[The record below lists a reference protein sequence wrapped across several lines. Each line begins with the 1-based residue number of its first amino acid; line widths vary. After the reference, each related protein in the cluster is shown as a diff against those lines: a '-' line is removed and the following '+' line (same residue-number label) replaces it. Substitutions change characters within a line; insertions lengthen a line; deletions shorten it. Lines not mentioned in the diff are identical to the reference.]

1 MMSDELIKEL
11 RSYPAH
17 YVAAHRAAD
26 ALEKREYYVCRLE
39 DDLVKLE
46 AAAESLREH
55 IAQQQLDI
63 ITLGQEVGR
72 LREASKKAY
81 QDSLDAVEKIKSD
94 VFTDLGKHH
103 KSAFGSAT
111 AKDWMIAIAEDIQRE
126 ITARA
131 VLGEEK
137 KP

>member
-1 MMSDELIKEL
+1 MSEEIVKEL

-26 ALEKREYYVCRLE
+26 ALESAEKNRLSMHYYACRLE

-63 ITLGQEVGR
+63 VTLGQEVGR
-72 LREASKKAY
+72 LREA
-81 QDSLDAVEKIKSD
+81 LEKIARYD
-94 VFTDLGKHH
+94 MQ
-103 KSAFGSAT
+103 A
-111 AKDWMIAIAEDIQRE
+111 IAIDALHPGERIRS
-126 ITARA
+126 T
-131 VLGEEK
+131 EEK
-137 KP
+137 KG

>member
-1 MMSDELIKEL
+1 MIDELVQEL

-26 ALEKREYYVCRLE
+26 ALEKREYYNCRLE

-63 ITLGQEVGR
+63 VTLGQEVGR
-72 LREASKKAY
+72 LREA
-81 QDSLDAVEKIKSD
+81 LEKIAYLESSQ
-94 VFTDLGKHH
+94 VRGKPRR
-103 KSAFGSAT
+103 T
-111 AKDWMIAIAEDIQRE
+111 TVEE
-126 ITARA
+126 IARA
-131 VLGEEK
+131 ALEEEK
-137 KP
+137 K